1 MSTHRRMI
9 GSISVQIAVIA
20 NAVLSEF
27 LNFDLEAAGFLGE
40 LRRIK
45 NRVGALVGRGISAD
59 SFTRILDNS
68 VLDLGGARVSAKV
81 QLLALPSIAAGVLT
95 GRHRDEGQS
104 DDGGCGASIKSLVHS
119 CWANSSCVHWILRE
133 WCV

>member
-20 NAVLSEF
+20 NAVLSEL

-45 NRVGALVGRGISAD
+45 NRVGALVGRA
-59 SFTRILDNS
+59 
-68 VLDLGGARVSAKV
+68 
-81 QLLALPSIAAGVLT
+81 
-95 GRHRDEGQS
+95 
-104 DDGGCGASIKSLVHS
+104 
-119 CWANSSCVHWILRE
+119 
-133 WCV
+133 